1 MTSAYSRRRLLSM
14 MPVAGVGAWALLAG
28 CQADAGA
35 SLKPAD
41 ATADRLAAL
50 EKRVGGR
57 LGVAFLDAATGRT
70 ASHRGDERFAMC
82 STFKWPLS
90 AVVLKAVEDG
100 KLALDQ
106 PVAYGAA
113 DLLDY
118 APVTRANVAKG
129 SMTAAELMEATITT
143 SDNTAAN
150 LLLALIGGP
159 AAMTRQVR
167 TWGDGVTRLDRIEP
181 KMNLVG
187 PGEVRDTTTPA
198 AMAALLRTILVGDA
212 LAPAS
217 RKLLADWGEATT
229 TGAKRLRAG
238 IPADWRFG
246 HKTGTGT
253 APGMMNKYND
263 VALAT
268 PPGGAPLV
276 ITAYYEAPVATNDM
290 RAEDEAVLAEVGRI
304 AAEWAAARSS

>member
-14 MPVAGVGAWALLAG
+14 MPVAGAGAWALLAG
-28 CQADAGA
+28 CKADAGA
-35 SLKPAD
+35 SPKPAD

-57 LGVAFLDAATGRT
+57 LGVAFLDSATGRT
-70 ASHRGDERFAMC
+70 AAHRGNERFAMC

-100 KLALDQ
+100 KLALDR
-106 PVAYGAA
+106 PVAYGAD

-159 AAMTRQVR
+159 AAMTQQVR
-167 TWGDGVTRLDRIEP
+167 AWGDEVTRLDRIEP

-187 PGEVRDTTTPA
+187 PGEVRDTTTPT
-198 AMAALLRTILVGDA
+198 AMAALLRTILIGDA

-263 VALAT
+263 VALAH
-268 PPGGAPLV
+268 PPGGAPIM

-290 RAEDEAVLAEVGRI
+290 RAEDEAVLAEVARI
-304 AAEWAAARSS
+304 AVEWIAAA